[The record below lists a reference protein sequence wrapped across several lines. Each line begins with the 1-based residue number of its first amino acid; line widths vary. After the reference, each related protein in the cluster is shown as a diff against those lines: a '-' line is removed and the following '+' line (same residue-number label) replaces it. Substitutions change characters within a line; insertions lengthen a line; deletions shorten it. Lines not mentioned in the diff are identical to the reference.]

1 MNIDMG
7 DNLSLSATLREGVG
21 KGAARDARR
30 NNLVPG
36 IIYGG
41 SEEPLSI
48 NVKFNELLKKL
59 NAGRFMS
66 TLINLTVE
74 GKTIQVI
81 CRDIQKHIVKDLPT
95 HLDFMRLSKTAR
107 IKLFIPVV
115 FINQDICKGIKRGG
129 VLTVVRPEVEL
140 LVNAMEIPSALEVDI
155 KDFEVG
161 DTITISNID
170 LPSGTET
177 TIKGR
182 DFVIANIQAPSGLK
196 SSENEGTDNDD
207 PTTEAGEEEK
217 EEATSE

>member
-1 MNIDMG
+1 MAD
-7 DNLSLSATLREGVG
+7 DLSLSATVRESVG
-21 KGAARDARR
+21 KGAAREARR
-30 NNLVPG
+30 NELVPG
-36 IIYGG
+36 VIYGG
-41 SEEPLSI
+41 SEEPLNI

-74 GKTIQVI
+74 GKTVQVI

-115 FINQDICKGIKRGG
+115 FNNQDICKGIKRGG

-161 DTITISNID
+161 DTITISNIV

-182 DFVIANIQAPSGLK
+182 DFVVANIQAPSGLK
-196 SSENEGTDNDD
+196 SSENESSDTGDSAADTS
-207 PTTEAGEEEK
+207 EEEK
-217 EEATSE
+217 EETSPE

>member
-1 MNIDMG
+1 MAD
-7 DNLSLSATLREGVG
+7 DLSLSATVRESVG
-21 KGAARDARR
+21 KGAAREARR
-30 NNLVPG
+30 NDLVPG
-36 IIYGG
+36 VIYGG
-41 SEEPLSI
+41 SEEPLNI

-74 GKTIQVI
+74 GKTMQVI

-115 FINQDICKGIKRGG
+115 FNNQDICKGIKRGG

-161 DTITISNID
+161 DTITISNIV

-182 DFVIANIQAPSGLK
+182 DFVVANIQAPSGLK
-196 SSENEGTDNDD
+196 SSENESSDTGDSAADTS
-207 PTTEAGEEEK
+207 EEQK
-217 EEATSE
+217 EETSPE

>member
-1 MNIDMG
+1 MG

-74 GKTIQVI
+74 GKTIHFVLP
-81 CRDIQKHIVKDLPT
+81 RDLE
-95 HLDFMRLSKTAR
+95 A
-107 IKLFIPVV
+107 KLIIIF
-115 FINQDICKGIKRGG
+115 
-129 VLTVVRPEVEL
+129 
-140 LVNAMEIPSALEVDI
+140 
-155 KDFEVG
+155 
-161 DTITISNID
+161 
-170 LPSGTET
+170 
-177 TIKGR
+177 
-182 DFVIANIQAPSGLK
+182 
-196 SSENEGTDNDD
+196 
-207 PTTEAGEEEK
+207 
-217 EEATSE
+217 

>member
-1 MNIDMG
+1 MG
-7 DNLSLSATLREGVG
+7 DNLSLSATLRENVG
-21 KGAARDARR
+21 KGAAREARK

-41 SEEPLSI
+41 TEEPMNI

-59 NAGRFMS
+59 NAGKFMS
-66 TLINLTVE
+66 TLINLSID

-81 CRDIQKHIVKDLPT
+81 CRDIQKHVVKDLPT

-115 FINQDICKGIKRGG
+115 FKNQDICKGIKRGG
-129 VLTVVRPEVEL
+129 VLTIVRPEVEL
-140 LVNAMEIPSALEVDI
+140 VVNAMEIPSSLEVDI

-161 DTITISNID
+161 DTITIANIV

-177 TIKGR
+177 TIRGR

-196 SSENEGTDNDD
+196 SSENESSDTEESTTDTDD
-207 PTTEAGEEEK
+207 GEEDN
-217 EEATSE
+217 TSE

>member
-1 MNIDMG
+1 MA
-7 DNLSLSATLREGVG
+7 DNLSLSATVRESIG
-21 KGAARDARR
+21 KGAAREARR

-36 IIYGG
+36 VVYGG
-41 SEEPLSI
+41 SEEPLNI

-74 GKTIQVI
+74 GKSMQVI

-107 IKLFIPVV
+107 IKLFIPVI
-115 FINQDICKGIKRGG
+115 FNNQDVCKGIKRGG

-161 DTITISNID
+161 DTITISSII

-196 SSENEGTDNDD
+196 SSENESTDSDD
-207 PTTEAGEEEK
+207 SATDTEEEEK
-217 EEATSE
+217 EETTSE

>member
-1 MNIDMG
+1 MG

-21 KGAARDARR
+21 KGAARDARK

-36 IIYGG
+36 VIYGG

>member
-1 MNIDMG
+1 MA
-7 DNLSLSATLREGVG
+7 DNLSLSATVRESIG
-21 KGAARDARR
+21 KGAAREARR

-36 IIYGG
+36 VVYGG
-41 SEEPLSI
+41 SEEPLNI
-48 NVKFNELLKKL
+48 NVKFNELLKML

-74 GKTIQVI
+74 GKSMQVI

-107 IKLFIPVV
+107 IKLFIPVI
-115 FINQDICKGIKRGG
+115 FNNQDICKGIKRGG

-161 DTITISNID
+161 DTITISNII

-196 SSENEGTDNDD
+196 SSENESTDSDD
-207 PTTEAGEEEK
+207 SATDTEEEEK
-217 EEATSE
+217 EETTSE

>member
-1 MNIDMG
+1 MA
-7 DNLSLSATLREGVG
+7 DNLSLSATVRESVG
-21 KGAARDARR
+21 KGAAREARR
-30 NNLVPG
+30 NDLVPG

-41 SEEPLSI
+41 SEEPLNI

-115 FINQDICKGIKRGG
+115 FVNQDICKGIKRGG

-155 KDFEVG
+155 KEFEVG

-182 DFVIANIQAPSGLK
+182 DFVIANIQAPSGLM

>member
-1 MNIDMG
+1 MG

-217 EEATSE
+217 EEATSD

>member
-1 MNIDMG
+1 MAD
-7 DNLSLSATLREGVG
+7 DLSLSATVRESAG
-21 KGAARDARR
+21 KGAAREARR

-36 IIYGG
+36 VIYGG
-41 SEEPLSI
+41 SEEPLNI

-74 GKTIQVI
+74 GKTVQVI

-115 FINQDICKGIKRGG
+115 FNNQDICRGIKRGG
-129 VLTVVRPEVEL
+129 VLTVVRPEIEL
-140 LVNAMEIPSALEVDI
+140 LVNAMDIPSALEVDI

-161 DTITISNID
+161 DTITISSIV

-182 DFVIANIQAPSGLK
+182 DFVVANIQAPSGLK
-196 SSENEGTDNDD
+196 SSENESSDS
-207 PTTEAGEEEK
+207 EASAGDASEEEK
-217 EEATSE
+217 EEAAPE

>member
-1 MNIDMG
+1 MNE
-7 DNLSLSATLREGVG
+7 NLSLSATLRENIG
-21 KGAARDARR
+21 KGAAREARR
-30 NNLVPG
+30 NDLVPG
-36 IIYGG
+36 VVYGG
-41 SEEPLSI
+41 SERTLNI

-66 TLINLTVE
+66 TLINLTIDE
-74 GKTIQVI
+74 KTVQVI
-81 CRDIQKHIVKDLPT
+81 CRDIQKHVVKDLPT

-115 FINQDICKGIKRGG
+115 FNNQDICKGIKRGG

-140 LVNAMEIPSALEVDI
+140 LVNAMAIPSVLEVDI
-155 KDFEVG
+155 QDFEVG
-161 DTITISNID
+161 DTITISNVV

-196 SSENEGTDNDD
+196 SSENEGGGSEDTDTN
-207 PTTEAGEEEK
+207 ASEEEK
-217 EEATSE
+217 EANASE

>member
-1 MNIDMG
+1 MAD
-7 DNLSLSATLREGVG
+7 DLSLSATVRESVG
-21 KGAARDARR
+21 KGAAREARR
-30 NNLVPG
+30 NDLVPG
-36 IIYGG
+36 VIYGG
-41 SEEPLSI
+41 SEEPLNI

-74 GKTIQVI
+74 GKTMQVI

-115 FINQDICKGIKRGG
+115 FNNQDICKGIKRGG

-161 DTITISNID
+161 DTITISNIV

-182 DFVIANIQAPSGLK
+182 DFVVANIQAPSGLK
-196 SSENEGTDNDD
+196 SSENESSDTGDSAADTS
-207 PTTEAGEEEK
+207 EEEK
-217 EEATSE
+217 EGTSPE

>member
-1 MNIDMG
+1 MAD
-7 DNLSLSATLREGVG
+7 DLSLSATVRESLG
-21 KGAARDARR
+21 KGAAREARR
-30 NNLVPG
+30 NDLVPG
-36 IIYGG
+36 VIYGG
-41 SEEPLSI
+41 SEEPLNI

-74 GKTIQVI
+74 GKTMQVI

-107 IKLFIPVV
+107 IKLFIPVI
-115 FINQDICKGIKRGG
+115 FNNQDICKGIKRGG

-155 KDFEVG
+155 KDFGVG
-161 DTITISNID
+161 DTITISNIV

-182 DFVIANIQAPSGLK
+182 DFVVANIQAPSGLK
-196 SSENEGTDNDD
+196 SSENESTSTDDSAAGTS
-207 PTTEAGEEEK
+207 EEEK
-217 EEATSE
+217 EETALE